1 MYKQLLATLLI
12 LGITSGCVAFDA
24 TSNDDREDNGPQRDG
39 GPNTP
44 PSTADE
50 PANVI
55 KSQIFRD
62 KGTQVYTYNEVANSI
77 AGGQAI
83 KTVHPV
89 PRKTVDLEEAVT
101 RASTPSECG
110 SGNTISE
117 RITDCRNKNQ
127 ADAYIWFGRQNGIA
141 GEGDCGEGFARL
153 FRDDFQQSDVSGQ
166 APGDDLRLVNPGLA
180 VLVVDLDPDF
190 AGVLDHVHIGEHVA
204 GRIHHDTG
212 AGAFLWRQF
221 LRVWRPVVTPPVV
234 VIPHTLHTC
243 LGDNIDHARH
253 DPADGLD
260 HRVVAGRFP
269 GLGKRGDTQGQ
280 ADGRR
285 EFAVPS
291 LYQHKNQLR
300 QKIPER
306 CSFCPGAI
314 VSDKL
319 STI

>member
-1 MYKQLLATLLI
+1 MAMYKQLLATLLI

-141 GEGDCGEGFARL
+141 GEGDW
-153 FRDDFQQSDVSGQ
+153 
-166 APGDDLRLVNPGLA
+166 
-180 VLVVDLDPDF
+180 VLVSHKSNKSVWMDLTTNLLWSPPISETNWDAASGNTTATEQVCNASVVGPEDNRF
-190 AGVLDHVHIGEHVA
+190 LGI
-204 GRIHHDTG
+204 G
-212 AGAFLWRQF
+212 AGEVSWRLPTRNDFLQADINGARF
-221 LRVWRPVVTPPVV
+221 VLSTDP
-234 VIPHTLHTC
+234 
-243 LGDNIDHARH
+243 LGDSSIYWTANYIAQ
-253 DPADGLD
+253 
-260 HRVVAGRFP
+260 
-269 GLGKRGDTQGQ
+269 TSQ
-280 ADGRR
+280 AW
-285 EFAVPS
+285 
-291 LYQHKNQLR
+291 
-300 QKIPER
+300 
-306 CSFCPGAI
+306 AI
-314 VSDKL
+314 RL
-319 STI
+319 STGELLKRSATDNLPVRCVGVAL